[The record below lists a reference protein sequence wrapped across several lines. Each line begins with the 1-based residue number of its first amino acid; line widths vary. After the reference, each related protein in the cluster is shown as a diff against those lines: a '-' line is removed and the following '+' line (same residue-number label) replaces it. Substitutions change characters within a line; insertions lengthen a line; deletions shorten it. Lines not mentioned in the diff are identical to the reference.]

1 MLETKTKV
9 YKLAAQVLAEPR
21 AGQKVKLVA
30 LDPKTNIIP
39 VEKLE
44 AEAESSRSSPKR
56 NWKYHPK
63 S

>member
-21 AGQKVKLVA
+21 AGKKVKLVA

-39 VEKLE
+39 VEKIE
-44 AEAESSRSSPKR
+44 AEAESSQSSPKP